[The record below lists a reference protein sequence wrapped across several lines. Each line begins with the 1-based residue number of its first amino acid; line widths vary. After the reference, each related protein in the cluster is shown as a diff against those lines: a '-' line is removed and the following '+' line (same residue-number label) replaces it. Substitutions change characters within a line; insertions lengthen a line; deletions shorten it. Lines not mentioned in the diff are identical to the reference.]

1 LWLPIVPVARL
12 FFGDTQYSNI
22 PLFQY
27 SGLKG
32 GMPMSILSNRARSLK
47 PSPTLAINAKAK
59 SMQAQGIHVISFG
72 AGEPDFDTPLNIKQ
86 AAKKAIDDGFTKY
99 TPVGGTDDLKD
110 AIIKKFQ
117 RDSAL
122 TYKRSEIMV
131 SCGGKHSFYNLA
143 QAIFDQGDEVIVP
156 APYWVSYPPMVALA
170 DATPVIVETKEKN
183 EFKITPAELKKTL
196 TPKTKALIINSP
208 SNPTGSAYTKK
219 ELEKIAEM
227 AISKNFFVISDEIY
241 EKIVYDGFQFTSI
254 ASLSEEMKK
263 RTIIVH
269 GVAKTYAMTGW
280 RIGYTAASEEII
292 SAMNNIQSQSTS
304 NPTSIAQKASVEAL
318 IGPQDEVEKMVS
330 AFGQRR
336 NYIVDRLNK
345 IPGVSC
351 YKPVGAFYVFPNF
364 SSYYGKSYQGKK
376 IENSTMLA
384 DYFLDVAKVA
394 VVPGVEFGAD
404 PFERLSYATSMEDI
418 KEGLNR
424 IEEALKKLS

>member
-1 LWLPIVPVARL
+1 MTLLSDRA
-12 FFGDTQYSNI
+12 
-22 PLFQY
+22 
-27 SGLKG
+27 KG
-32 GMPMSILSNRARSLK
+32 LK

-59 SMQAQGIHVISFG
+59 AMQAQGIHVISFG
-72 AGEPDFDTPLNIKQ
+72 AGEPDFDTPLNIKE
-86 AAKKAIDDGFTKY
+86 AAKKALDEGFTKY
-99 TPVGGTDDLKD
+99 TAVGGIDDLKD

-117 RDSAL
+117 RDSGL
-122 TYKRSEIMV
+122 SYKRSEILV

-143 QAIFDQGDEVIVP
+143 QAIFDQGDEVIIP

-170 DATPVIVETKEKN
+170 DGTPVIVETTEKN
-183 EFKITPAELKKTL
+183 EFKLTPEQLKKTIS
-196 TPKTKALIINSP
+196 PRTKALVLNSP
-208 SNPTGSAYTKK
+208 CNPTGSAYTKK
-219 ELEKIAEM
+219 ELEKIADIAVSE
-227 AISKNFFVISDEIY
+227 NFFVISDEIY
-241 EKIVYDGFQFTSI
+241 EKIIYDGFEFVSI
-254 ASLSEEMKK
+254 ASLGEEVKK

-280 RIGYTAASEEII
+280 RIGYTAGSEEII

-318 IGPQDEVEKMVS
+318 LGPQNEIGKMVS

-336 NYIVDRLNK
+336 DYIVDRLNK

-364 SSYYGKSYQGKK
+364 SSYYGKSYQGRK
-376 IENSTMLA
+376 ISNSTELA
-384 DYFLDVAKVA
+384 AFLLDIARVA

-424 IEEALKKLS
+424 IEDSLKKLT

>member
-1 LWLPIVPVARL
+1 MTV
-12 FFGDTQYSNI
+12 
-22 PLFQY
+22 
-27 SGLKG
+27 
-32 GMPMSILSNRARSLK
+32 LSNRAKNLK

-72 AGEPDFDTPLNIKQ
+72 AGEPDFDTPQNIKQ
-86 AAKKAIDDGFTKY
+86 AAKKALDDGFTKY
-99 TPVGGTDDLKD
+99 TPVGGIDDLKD

-117 RDSAL
+117 RDSGL
-122 TYKRSEIMV
+122 SYKRSEIIV

-143 QAIFDQGDEVIVP
+143 QAIFDQGEEVIIP

-170 DATPVIVETKEKN
+170 NGTPVIVNTTEKN
-183 EFKITPAELKKTL
+183 EFKITPEELKKAI

-219 ELEKIAEM
+219 ELEKIAEI

-241 EKIVYDGFQFTSI
+241 EKIVYDGFEFTSI
-254 ASLSEEMKK
+254 ASLSEEIKK
-263 RTIIVH
+263 KTIIVH

-280 RIGYTAASEEII
+280 RIGYTAGSEEII

-304 NPTSIAQKASVEAL
+304 NPTSISQKASVEAL
-318 IGPQDEVEKMVS
+318 IGPQNEVEKMVS
-330 AFGQRR
+330 AFAQRR

-351 YKPVGAFYVFPNF
+351 YKPVGAFYAFPNF

-376 IENSTMLA
+376 IENSTHLA

>member
-1 LWLPIVPVARL
+1 
-12 FFGDTQYSNI
+12 
-22 PLFQY
+22 
-27 SGLKG
+27 
-32 GMPMSILSNRARSLK
+32 MSVLSHRAKSLK

-59 SMQAQGIHVISFG
+59 SMQAQGIQVVSFG
-72 AGEPDFDTPLNIKQ
+72 AGEPDFDTPDNIKK

-99 TPVGGTDDLKD
+99 TPVGGIDELKD
-110 AIIKKFQ
+110 AIINKFK
-117 RDSAL
+117 RDSHI
-122 TYKRSEIMV
+122 TYKRSEILV

-170 DATPVIVETKEKN
+170 GGTPVIVQTKEQN
-183 EFKITPAELKKTL
+183 DFKITPEDLKKAI

-219 ELEKIAEM
+219 DLEKIAEI
-227 AISKNFFVISDEIY
+227 AISKDFFVISDEIY

-254 ASLSEEMKK
+254 ASLSDEMKK
-263 RTIIVH
+263 KTIIVH

-280 RIGYTAASEEII
+280 RIGYTAGSEEVI

-304 NPTSIAQKASVEAL
+304 NPTSISQKASVEAL
-318 IGPQDEVEKMVS
+318 AGPQDEVGKMVS
-330 AFGQRR
+330 AFAERR
-336 NYIVDRLNK
+336 NYIVDRLNRM
-345 IPGVSC
+345 PGVSC
-351 YKPVGAFYVFPNF
+351 YKPAGAFYVFPNF

-376 IENSTMLA
+376 IENSTHLA
-384 DYFLDVAKVA
+384 DFFLDVARVA

-418 KEGLNR
+418 EEGMNR
-424 IEEALKKLS
+424 IEEALKKLR

>member
-1 LWLPIVPVARL
+1 
-12 FFGDTQYSNI
+12 
-22 PLFQY
+22 
-27 SGLKG
+27 
-32 GMPMSILSNRARSLK
+32 MSVLSNRAKSLK

-59 SMQAQGIHVISFG
+59 SMQAQGISVISFG
-72 AGEPDFDTPLNIKQ
+72 AGEPDFDTPENIKL
-86 AAKKAIDDGFTKY
+86 AAKKALDAGFTKY
-99 TPVGGTDDLKD
+99 TPVGGIDDLKD

-117 RDSAL
+117 RDIQV
-122 TYKRSEIMV
+122 TYKRSEIIV

-143 QAIFDQGDEVIVP
+143 QAIFDQGEEVIIP

-170 DATPVIVETKEKN
+170 NGTPVIVETMEKN
-183 EFKITPAELKKTL
+183 EFKITPEELKKAI
-196 TPKTKALIINSP
+196 TPKTKALVINSP

-219 ELEKIAEM
+219 ELEKIAEV
-227 AISKNFFVISDEIY
+227 ALSKNFFVISDEIY
-241 EKIVYDGFQFTSI
+241 EKIVYDGFEFTSI

-280 RIGYTAASEEII
+280 RIGYTAGSEEII

-304 NPTSIAQKASVEAL
+304 NPTSISQKASVEAL
-318 IGPQDEVEKMVS
+318 AGPQDEVGKMVT

-351 YKPVGAFYVFPNF
+351 YKPVGSFYVFPNF
-364 SSYYGKSYQGKK
+364 SSYYGKSFQGKK
-376 IENSTMLA
+376 IENSTHLA
-384 DYFLDVAKVA
+384 DFFLDVAKVA

>member
-1 LWLPIVPVARL
+1 
-12 FFGDTQYSNI
+12 
-22 PLFQY
+22 
-27 SGLKG
+27 
-32 GMPMSILSNRARSLK
+32 MSILSNRAKSLR

-72 AGEPDFDTPLNIKQ
+72 AGEPDFDTPQNIKQ
-86 AAKKAIDDGFTKY
+86 AAKKALDDGFTKY
-99 TPVGGTDDLKD
+99 TPVGGMDDLKD

-117 RDSAL
+117 RDSGL
-122 TYKRSEIMV
+122 SYKRSEIIV

-143 QAIFDQGDEVIVP
+143 QAIFDQGEEVIIP

-170 DATPVIVETKEKN
+170 NAAPVIVETTEKN
-183 EFKITPAELKKTL
+183 EFKITPEELKKAI

-219 ELEKIAEM
+219 ELEKIAEI

-241 EKIVYDGFQFTSI
+241 EKIVYDGFEFTSI

-263 RTIIVH
+263 KTIIVH

-280 RIGYTAASEEII
+280 RIGYTAGSEEII

-304 NPTSIAQKASVEAL
+304 NPTSISQKASVEAL
-318 IGPQDEVEKMVS
+318 IGPQNEVEKMVS
-330 AFGQRR
+330 AFAQRR

-351 YKPVGAFYVFPNF
+351 YKPVGAFYAFPNF
-364 SSYYGKSYQGKK
+364 SSHYGKSYQGKK
-376 IENSTMLA
+376 IENSTHLA
-384 DYFLDVAKVA
+384 DFFLDVAKVA

>member
-1 LWLPIVPVARL
+1 MTV
-12 FFGDTQYSNI
+12 
-22 PLFQY
+22 
-27 SGLKG
+27 
-32 GMPMSILSNRARSLK
+32 LSNRARSLK

-72 AGEPDFDTPLNIKQ
+72 AGEPDFDTPQNIKQ

-117 RDSAL
+117 RDSGL

-143 QAIFDQGDEVIVP
+143 QSIFDQGDEVIVP

-183 EFKITPAELKKTL
+183 EFKITPEELNKAL

-208 SNPTGSAYTKK
+208 SNPTGSAYTKTG
-219 ELEKIAEM
+219 LEKIAEM

-254 ASLSEEMKK
+254 ASLGEEMKK

-280 RIGYTAASEEII
+280 RIGYTAGSEEII

-304 NPTSIAQKASVEAL
+304 NPTSISQKASVEAL
-318 IGPQDEVEKMVS
+318 IGPQNEVERMVS

-345 IPGVSC
+345 FPGVSC
-351 YKPVGAFYVFPNF
+351 YKPVGSFYVFPNF

>member
-1 LWLPIVPVARL
+1 
-12 FFGDTQYSNI
+12 
-22 PLFQY
+22 
-27 SGLKG
+27 
-32 GMPMSILSNRARSLK
+32 MSILSSRARGLK

-117 RDSAL
+117 RDSGL

-143 QAIFDQGDEVIVP
+143 QAIFDQGEEVIVP

-170 DATPVIVETKEKN
+170 NATPVIVETKEKN
-183 EFKITPAELKKTL
+183 EFKITPEELNKAV

-208 SNPTGSAYTKK
+208 SNPTGSAYSKK

-227 AISKNFFVISDEIY
+227 AIARNFFVISDEIY

-254 ASLSEEMKK
+254 ASASDEMKK
-263 RTIIVH
+263 KTIVVH

-280 RIGYTAASEEII
+280 RIGYTAGPEEII

-304 NPTSIAQKASVEAL
+304 NPTSISQKATVEAL
-318 IGPQDEVEKMVS
+318 IGPQNEVGKMVS

-336 NYIVDRLNK
+336 DYIVDRLNK

-351 YKPVGAFYVFPNF
+351 YKPIGAFYVFPNF
-364 SSYYGKSYQGKK
+364 SSYYGKSYQGKR

-384 DYFLDVAKVA
+384 DYFLDAAKVA

-418 KEGLNR
+418 KEGLSR

>member
-1 LWLPIVPVARL
+1 MTV
-12 FFGDTQYSNI
+12 
-22 PLFQY
+22 
-27 SGLKG
+27 
-32 GMPMSILSNRARSLK
+32 LSNRAKSLK

-72 AGEPDFDTPLNIKQ
+72 AGEPDFDTPDNIKK

-99 TPVGGTDDLKD
+99 TPVGGIEELKD
-110 AIIKKFQ
+110 AIINKFK
-117 RDSAL
+117 RDSQL
-122 TYKRSEIMV
+122 IYKRSEILV

-143 QAIFDQGDEVIVP
+143 QAIFDHGDEVIVP
-156 APYWVSYPPMVALA
+156 APYWVSYPPMVSLA
-170 DATPVIVETKEKN
+170 GGAVVIVETTEKN
-183 EFKITPAELKKTL
+183 EFKITPEELRMAIS
-196 TPKTKALIINSP
+196 PKTKALILNSP

-219 ELEKIAEM
+219 ELEKIAEI
-227 AISKNFFVISDEIY
+227 AISNNFFVISDEIY
-241 EKIVYDGFQFTSI
+241 EKVIYDGFEFTSI
-254 ASLSEEMKK
+254 ASLSEEMKN

-280 RIGYTAASEEII
+280 RIGYTAGSEEII

-330 AFGQRR
+330 AFTQRR

-364 SSYYGKSYQGKK
+364 SSYYGKSFQGKK
-376 IENSTMLA
+376 IENSTNLA
-384 DYFLDVAKVA
+384 DYFLEVAKVA

-404 PFERLSYATSMEDI
+404 PFERLSYATSMENI
-418 KEGLNR
+418 KEGLDR
-424 IEEALKKLS
+424 IEEALRKLG

>member
-1 LWLPIVPVARL
+1 MNVL
-12 FFGDTQYSNI
+12 
-22 PLFQY
+22 
-27 SGLKG
+27 SG
-32 GMPMSILSNRARSLK
+32 RAKSLK

-72 AGEPDFDTPLNIKQ
+72 AGEPDFDTPENIKQ

-99 TPVGGTDDLKD
+99 TPVGGIDDLKD

-117 RDSAL
+117 RDNKL
-122 TYKRSEIMV
+122 TYKRSEIIV

-143 QAIFDQGDEVIVP
+143 QAIFDRGDEVIVP

-170 DATPVIVETKEKN
+170 EGSPVIVETTERNK
-183 EFKITPAELKKTL
+183 FKITSEELKKAITSN
-196 TPKTKALIINSP
+196 TKALILNSP
-208 SNPTGSAYTKK
+208 SNPTGSAYTRK
-219 ELEKIAEM
+219 ELENIAEI

-241 EKIVYDGFQFTSI
+241 EKIVYDGFEFVSI
-254 ASLSEEMKK
+254 ASLSEEIKK
-263 RTIIVH
+263 RTIVVH

-280 RIGYTAASEEII
+280 RIGYTAGSEEII

-304 NPTSIAQKASVEAL
+304 NPTSISQKASVEAL
-318 IGPQDEVEKMVS
+318 IGPQNEVERMVS
-330 AFGQRR
+330 AFAQRR

-364 SSYYGKSYQGKK
+364 SPYYGKSYQGKK
-376 IENSTMLA
+376 IENSTHLA
-384 DYFLDVAKVA
+384 DFFLEVAKVA

-418 KEGLNR
+418 KEGVNR
-424 IEEALKKLS
+424 IEESLKKLS

>member
-1 LWLPIVPVARL
+1 MTV
-12 FFGDTQYSNI
+12 
-22 PLFQY
+22 
-27 SGLKG
+27 
-32 GMPMSILSNRARSLK
+32 LSNRAKGLK

-72 AGEPDFDTPLNIKQ
+72 AGEPDFDTPENIKQ
-86 AAKKAIDDGFTKY
+86 AAKKALDEGFTKY
-99 TPVGGTDDLKD
+99 TPVGGIDELKD
-110 AIIKKFQ
+110 AIITKFQ
-117 RDSAL
+117 RDSGL
-122 TYKRSEIMV
+122 TYKRSEILV

-170 DATPVIVETKEKN
+170 NASPVIVETTEKN
-183 EFKITPAELKKTL
+183 EFKITPEDLKNAI

-219 ELEKIAEM
+219 ELEKIAEI

-241 EKIVYDGFQFTSI
+241 EKIVYDGFEFVSI
-254 ASLSEEMKK
+254 ASLNDEIRK

-280 RIGYTAASEEII
+280 RIGYTAGSEEII

-318 IGPQDEVEKMVS
+318 IGPQDEVRKMVN

-336 NYIVDRLNK
+336 NYIIDRLNK
-345 IPGVSC
+345 MPGVSC

-364 SSYYGKSYQGKK
+364 SSYHGKSYQGKK
-376 IENSTMLA
+376 IENSTVLA
-384 DYFLDVAKVA
+384 DFFLDVARVA
-394 VVPGVEFGAD
+394 VVPGIEFGAD

-418 KEGLNR
+418 KEGLHR
-424 IEEALKKLS
+424 IEEAINKLI

>member
-1 LWLPIVPVARL
+1 
-12 FFGDTQYSNI
+12 
-22 PLFQY
+22 
-27 SGLKG
+27 
-32 GMPMSILSNRARSLK
+32 MSVLSNRAKSLK

-59 SMQAQGIHVISFG
+59 SMQTQGISVVSFG
-72 AGEPDFDTPLNIKQ
+72 AGEPDFDTPENIKE
-86 AAKKAIDDGFTKY
+86 AAKKALDAGFTKY
-99 TPVGGTDDLKD
+99 TPVGGIDDLKD

-117 RDSAL
+117 RDNQV
-122 TYKRSEIMV
+122 TYKRSEIIV

-170 DATPVIVETKEKN
+170 NGTPVIVETTEKN
-183 EFKITPAELKKTL
+183 EFKITPDELKKAITA
-196 TPKTKALIINSP
+196 KTKALILNSP

-219 ELEKIAEM
+219 ELEKIAEI
-227 AISKNFFVISDEIY
+227 ALSKNVFVISDEIY
-241 EKIVYDGFQFTSI
+241 EKIVYDGFEFTSI

-280 RIGYTAASEEII
+280 RIGYTAGSEEII
-292 SAMNNIQSQSTS
+292 AAMNNIQSQSTS

-318 IGPQDEVEKMVS
+318 AGPQNEVEKMVT

-351 YKPVGAFYVFPNF
+351 YKPIGAFYVFPNF
-364 SSYYGKSYQGKK
+364 SSYYGKTHQGKK
-376 IENSTMLA
+376 IENSTHLA
-384 DYFLDVAKVA
+384 DFFLDVARVA
-394 VVPGVEFGAD
+394 VVPGIEFGAD
-404 PFERLSYATSMEDI
+404 PFERLSYATSMEAI
-418 KEGLNR
+418 KEGLDR